1 MKNDLDSTVV
11 VEASWYII
19 LGAAAALETLGPPL
33 FNVYLLQ
40 TVQRCT
46 RGQNN
51 FGKCSVSS
59 VPIITLRQKISNS
72 SSHCEIL
79 LSI

>member
-33 FNVYLLQ
+33 FNVYLLHTQ
-40 TVQRCT
+40 
-46 RGQNN
+46 
-51 FGKCSVSS
+51 
-59 VPIITLRQKISNS
+59 
-72 SSHCEIL
+72 
-79 LSI
+79 